1 MAEGNIGTL
10 AQKIGTSEEAVRFV
24 ISLLLGYPLAI
35 FQRLFLTK
43 APPTAYHVY
52 YTLAGLSI
60 MYFNFGIA
68 TYHSALSVIVNWA
81 LLHLLGGSF
90 RSVVLSF
97 IYNMGTLLLHYY
109 LLGTTTYVIN
119 FTTPQCVLTL
129 RLIGLAWDIYDG
141 TKSPEKQSESQKKVV
156 LNRSPTL
163 LEVSGFVYHFGG
175 LMVGP
180 QFPMKQYLFSIG
192 VLTSA
197 EEKPPISIMLAL
209 QKLATGVVYLCLFTL
224 QTIYLPD
231 DYMISQGFE
240 DLDLLSRWGFVF
252 IWGRLFVCKLVGV
265 WLISE
270 GACIICGLAYTPGSD
285 GNPSRMDACQNMK
298 VVSYELSGS
307 PDELIQSF
315 NISTNTWLLSYI
327 YKRMR
332 FLGMRLVSHVVTL
345 SYLGIW
351 HGLLSGYQAAFL
363 FEVAWV
369 RGARELEE
377 MARRVPVSRVLSAA
391 GVRIVR
397 WVALAFRWLFTWT
410 IFGYMLVPFA
420 LLVADKW
427 IKVYTSLHWIGHLL
441 IGGVLV
447 MSVVVRSFARRR
459 ATGRGVEMTSPQTV
473 TQSSASSKT
482 AQTFV
487 TMATESKTTSWNI
500 ANVSDDSSDDE
511 TTTKNS
517 CVQEDILEKQ
527 EDTVTQNLV
536 AAYLGPSQT
545 QLLDKFVWEKGE
557 NVRH

>member
-1 MAEGNIGTL
+1 MATDGYSISVLAETL
-10 AQKIGTSEEAVRFV
+10 GTSEEAVRL
-24 ISLLLGYPLAI
+24 ILSLLLGYPLAL
-35 FQRLFLTK
+35 FQRLFLKK

-97 IYNMGTLLLHYY
+97 TYNMGHLLLHYY
-109 LLGTTTYVIN
+109 LLGTITYVIN

-141 TKSPEKQSESQKKVV
+141 TKPPEKQSESQKKVV

-175 LMVGP
+175 LLVGP

-192 VLTSA
+192 VLTST

-209 QKLATGVVYLCLFTL
+209 NRLAMGAVYLSLFTL

-240 DLDLLSRWGFVF
+240 DLSLLSRWGFVTIWAKLF
-252 IWGRLFVCKLVGV
+252 ICKLIGV

-270 GACIICGLAYTPGSD
+270 GVGIICGLAYTPGAD
-285 GNPSRMDACQNMK
+285 GSPPRMDACQNVK
-298 VVSYELSGS
+298 IIPWELSVS
-307 PDELIQSF
+307 PDEKIQSF
-315 NISTNTWLLSYI
+315 NLSTNTWLMNYI
-327 YKRMR
+327 YKRLR
-332 FLGMRLVSHVVTL
+332 FLGMRIVSFVVTL

-363 FEVAWV
+363 FEVVWV
-369 RGARELEE
+369 RGSRELEE
-377 MARRVPVSRVLSAA
+377 MARRVPMSRVLSAA
-391 GVRIVR
+391 GARIVR
-397 WVALAFRWLFTWT
+397 GVALVISWVFNWAM
-410 IFGYMLVPFA
+410 FGYMIVPFA

-427 IKVYTSLHWIGHLL
+427 VKVYGLLYWGGFIAFGLALVIGP
-441 IGGVLV
+441 LV
-447 MSVVVRSFARRR
+447 RRCLDP
-459 ATGRGVEMTSPQTV
+459 PQTPTKNGQEV
-473 TQSSASSKT
+473 ATSSNGTTSSK
-482 AQTFV
+482 V
-487 TMATESKTTSWNI
+487 EIS
-500 ANVSDDSSDDE
+500 SSDRENGSVTVDIPSRHLVEPERDE
-511 TTTKNS
+511 N
-517 CVQEDILEKQ
+517 LEA
-527 EDTVTQNLV
+527 T
-536 AAYLGPSQT
+536 PSN
-545 QLLDKFVWEKGE
+545 DK
-557 NVRH
+557 